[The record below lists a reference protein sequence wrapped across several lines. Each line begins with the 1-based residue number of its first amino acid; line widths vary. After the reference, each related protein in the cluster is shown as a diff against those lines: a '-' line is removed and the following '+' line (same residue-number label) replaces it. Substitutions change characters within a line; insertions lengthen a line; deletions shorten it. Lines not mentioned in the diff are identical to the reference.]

1 MVATQRR
8 VLQPFE
14 ERVRSRLRALAWGIR
29 GKAVTA
35 PPPQPSS
42 AAPSP
47 LLLGPSGI
55 SQSLPWPNRASAL
68 GSHGGRGLGS
78 GPGSPS
84 LYFPLPLSP
93 RCGLKL
99 DSNKTLGARMAGGET
114 RPL

>member
-1 MVATQRR
+1 MEATQRR

-14 ERVRSRLRALAWGIR
+14 ERVRSRLRALAWASM
-29 GKAVTA
+29 GKQW
-35 PPPQPSS
+35 PSPRQPSA

-55 SQSLPWPNRASAL
+55 SQSLPWPNRAPAL

-84 LYFPLPLSP
+84 LYSPLPSFSAV
-93 RCGLKL
+93 RIKIGL
-99 DSNKTLGARMAGGET
+99 
-114 RPL
+114 